1 MIPDLHPMANKRSIL
16 VVDDEVNVAETIKMI
31 LEQEGYRVTTAYSAA
46 AAIDALRAGNFSAVI
61 TDLNM
66 EKKDVGL
73 EVARAAQDQKQRP
86 LIVVCTGYPSVQN
99 LHSAFGLHIDYVAI
113 KPCAI
118 RDLLLAIH
126 RLFAAREAVKR
137 KRQVPRLI
145 PRPIAS

>member
-1 MIPDLHPMANKRSIL
+1 MEKKRSIL
-16 VVDDEVNVAETIKMI
+16 VVDDEVSVAETIKI
-31 LEQEGYRVTTAYSAA
+31 VLEQEGYRVTTAYTAA
-46 AAIDALRAGNFSAVI
+46 AAITALRGAKFSAVI

-66 EKKDVGL
+66 ERADVGL

-99 LHSAFGLHIDYVAI
+99 LHSAFDLHIDYVAI
-113 KPCAI
+113 KPCEI

-137 KRQVPRLI
+137 KKQVPRLI